1 MGGFY
6 MGWFKQQLMYKASS
20 DEMLAKQAQYA
31 KKPSKRVAAYY
42 GLASRRSDRCF
53 DVLLN
58 EITDKDSLWISWGD
72 LWGKATVSELMLNIS
87 FEDSLLFTKEQK
99 ITIDSA
105 IVFGSG
111 LEHLDKSGSASRLF
125 GYDGLYERIRELYLS
140 GDSNLLPIL
149 ADYKNPGD
157 IPLIV
162 DALREYR
169 LFDYGEIDYGENHT
183 DIFGR
188 TDEALAAVM
197 NWPNDTFVPLLEE
210 LKDSCLFQGYSYYHR
225 EVLFYKAVMAYDND
239 WAYSLIEDLFEN
251 KEVYSLRDDED
262 EILYRAYSK
271 EKEKPRFLP
280 LIEKFG
286 KKPIWED

>member
-1 MGGFY
+1 
-6 MGWFKQQLMYKASS
+6 MGWFRQQLMYKTSS
-20 DEMLAKQAQYA
+20 DEMLAKQAQFA

-42 GLASRRSDRCF
+42 GLASRRSDKCF

-58 EITDKDSLWISWGD
+58 KLTDKDSLWISWGD

-87 FEDSLLFTKEQK
+87 FEDSLLFTKEQTF
-99 ITIDSA
+99 TIDSA

-169 LFDYGEIDYGENHT
+169 LFDYGEYHT
-183 DIFGR
+183 YILGR
-188 TDEALAAVM
+188 TDDALAAVM
-197 NWPNDTFVPLLEE
+197 NWPNDAFVPILEE
-210 LKDSCLFQGYSYYHR
+210 LKDSCLFQGYSYYYR
-225 EVLFYKAVMAYDND
+225 EMLFYKAVMAYDND
-239 WAYSLIEDLFEN
+239 WAYVLIEDLFEN
-251 KEVYSLRDDED
+251 KEIYSLRDDEG
-262 EILYRAYSK
+262 EVLYRAYSK

-286 KKPIWED
+286 KKPIWESFD